1 MGEQTTE
8 NNIITEF
15 QEILQATEI
24 LSNDSENVNTEKT
37 KKSKD
42 QIKREE
48 LGITNTKYCFNG
60 GVRKGAG
67 MKKGQVTK
75 KKMEEKIA
83 NEYIR
88 QRVFKAIPNLIT
100 SQMNLARGCQYLF
113 KLEKIYDKKSDK
125 WIVPKGSQPKIVK
138 DKFEIAS
145 YLAGEYNDKEDAD
158 YYFLTTEKPDNK
170 ALDSLLD
177 RTLGKATQKVDLK
190 ANLTISDLLNDLD
203 ND

>member
-1 MGEQTTE
+1 MVEKKPDNTIIAEFEQILENTE
-8 NNIITEF
+8 V
-15 QEILQATEI
+15 
-24 LSNDSENVNTEKT
+24 LSNDIENVKTEKT
-37 KKSKD
+37 EKSKD

-75 KKMEEKIA
+75 KKLEEKIA

-88 QRVFKAIPNLIT
+88 QRVFKAIPNIIT
-100 SQMNLARGCQYLF
+100 AQMNLARGCQYLF
-113 KLEKIYDKKSDK
+113 KLEKIYDKKSNQ

-138 DKFEIAS
+138 DKDEIAS
-145 YLAGEYNDKEDAD
+145 YLAGDYNDKPEAD

-177 RTLGKATQKVDLK
+177 RTLGKATQKVDLR

-203 ND
+203 NA